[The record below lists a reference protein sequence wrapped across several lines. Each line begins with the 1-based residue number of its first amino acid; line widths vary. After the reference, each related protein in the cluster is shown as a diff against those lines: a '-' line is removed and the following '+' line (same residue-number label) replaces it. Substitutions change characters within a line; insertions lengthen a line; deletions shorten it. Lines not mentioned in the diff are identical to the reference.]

1 MATVLDAADALGWDR
16 FHLIGHSMGAGIASL
31 VAASCPERIA
41 TLVAMNSAYAMIVQ
55 HNYRVA
61 QRLR

>member
-1 MATVLDAADALGWDR
+1 MAKR
-16 FHLIGHSMGAGIASL
+16 NK
-31 VAASCPERIA
+31 VAAIA